1 MIVIFKHMERG
12 AEGQHTL
19 CKGPRCIGMPC
30 FDPTEYTV
38 SAQQKPFGN
47 LFQDKAFNWNLDYW
61 FCRGFWN
68 SAVRHLSKEDNQDL
82 SDNNEICPET
92 FAMFSTGT
100 MTQRIDD
107 GWMFRIL

>member
-1 MIVIFKHMERG
+1 
-12 AEGQHTL
+12 
-19 CKGPRCIGMPC
+19 MPC

-38 SAQQKPFGN
+38 SKQMKPFGN

-68 SAVRHLSKEDNQDL
+68 SAVRHSVWGG
-82 SDNNEICPET
+82 CPET
-92 FAMFSTGT
+92 FDLFDKEIMAE
-100 MTQRIDD
+100 RLDD